1 MIINHKVNFTSQ
13 AEMLFSDL
21 VAVNISKVETFITK
35 KIICENNH
43 TSIKPFLFIKLT
55 TDHEIEGWGEA
66 FIRDESEKIVVEYLH
81 RFTNNEKFLHTI
93 NPVILRKYIDSED
106 NSNSNFNLMCAFSAF
121 EMALWDIAGKIQ
133 SKSLS
138 QMFGCS
144 INKPI
149 EIYINTWSDIK
160 TDNRNIID
168 YANYIKNE
176 NFNSIKIYPLQN
188 RDIEKAALFLGNL
201 RKEVG
206 ELMDIMIDLECPSDS
221 SIAFELEK
229 KILDYN
235 PYWYEEPIE
244 GNNILDLKDYK
255 DNSNFKIVSGEKQ
268 AGIFHFSSLLK
279 HHAVDI
285 INPDISAAGGIIYIL
300 EIASIAA
307 NKNILLSPH
316 CWNSMAIAGSAM
328 IHICNIISN
337 NEMAEIFPEYFSL
350 TKSFSSP
357 AFSIESGKAVLIDR
371 PGIGVIVDENEL
383 KNFTENHRVT
393 VC

>member
-1 MIINHKVNFTSQ
+1 MTINHKVNFTSQ
-13 AEMLFSDL
+13 IETLFSNS
-21 VAVNISKVETFITK
+21 VSVNISKVETFITK

-55 TDHEIEGWGEA
+55 TDHEISGWGEA
-66 FIRDESEKIVVEYLH
+66 FITDESEKAVVEYLH
-81 RFTNNEKFLHTI
+81 GFTNNKNFLHAI
-93 NPVILRKYIDSED
+93 NPLILRKFIDSKD
-106 NSNSNFNLMCAFSAF
+106 DSNSNFNLMCAFSAF

-138 QMFGCS
+138 EMFGCS
-144 INKPI
+144 INKPV
-149 EIYINTWSDIK
+149 EIYINTWSDTK
-160 TDNRNIID
+160 TENRDIID
-168 YANYIKNE
+168 YANYIRNQK
-176 NFNSIKIYPLQN
+176 FNSIKVYPLQN
-188 RDIEKAALFLGNL
+188 RGIEKAALFLGNL

-206 ELMDIMIDLECPSDS
+206 ELMDIMIDLECPRDISV
-221 SIAFELEK
+221 ALELEK
-229 KILDYN
+229 KIIDYD

-244 GNNILDLKDYK
+244 GNKILDLKNYK

-268 AGIFHFSSLLK
+268 AGIIHFSSLIK

-285 INPDISAAGGIIYIL
+285 INPDISAVGGIIYML

-316 CWNSMAIAGSAM
+316 CWNSMTIAGSVM

-337 NEMAEIFPEYFSL
+337 NEMAEIFLEYFSL
-350 TKSFSSP
+350 TKNFSSP

-371 PGIGVIVDENEL
+371 PGIGVIVDEVEL
-383 KNFTENHRVT
+383 KNFTKNHRVSI
-393 VC
+393 C

>member
-13 AEMLFSDL
+13 IEALFSNL
-21 VAVNISKVETFITK
+21 VSVNISKVETFITK

-55 TDHEIEGWGEA
+55 TDHEISGWGEA
-66 FIRDESEKIVVEYLH
+66 FITDVSEKAVVEYLH
-81 RFTNNEKFLHTI
+81 GFTNNKNFLHAI
-93 NPVILRKYIDSED
+93 NPLILRKYIDSKD
-106 NSNSNFNLMCAFSAF
+106 DSNSNFNLMCAFSAF

-138 QMFGCS
+138 EMFGCS
-144 INKPI
+144 INKPV
-149 EIYINTWSDIK
+149 EIYINTWSDTK
-160 TDNRNIID
+160 TENHDIID
-168 YANYIKNE
+168 YTNYMRNQK
-176 NFNSIKIYPLQN
+176 FNSIKIYPLQN
-188 RDIEKAALFLGNL
+188 RGIEKAALFLGNL

-206 ELMDIMIDLECPSDS
+206 ELMDIMIDLECPSDI
-221 SIAFELEK
+221 SIALELEK
-229 KILDYN
+229 KIFDYD

-244 GNNILDLKDYK
+244 GDRILDLKNYK

-268 AGIFHFSSLLK
+268 AGIIHFSSLIK

-285 INPDISAAGGIIYIL
+285 INPDISAVGGIIYML

-350 TKSFSSP
+350 TKNFSSP
-357 AFSIESGKAVLIDR
+357 AFSIESGKALLIDR
-371 PGIGVIVDENEL
+371 PGIGVIVDEVEL
-383 KNFTENHRVT
+383 KNFTKNHRVST
-393 VC
+393 C

>member
-1 MIINHKVNFTSQ
+1 MTINHKVSFTSQ
-13 AEMLFSDL
+13 IETLFSNS
-21 VAVNISKVETFITK
+21 VSVNISKVETFITK

-43 TSIKPFLFIKLT
+43 TSIKPFLLIKLI
-55 TDHEIEGWGEA
+55 TDLEVSGWGEA
-66 FIRDESEKIVVEYLH
+66 FITDESEKAVVEYLH
-81 RFTNNEKFLHTI
+81 GFTNNKKFLHAI
-93 NPVILRKYIDSED
+93 NPLILRKYIDSKD
-106 NSNSNFNLMCAFSAF
+106 GSNSNFNLMCAFSAF

-138 QMFGCS
+138 EMFGCS
-144 INKPI
+144 INKPV
-149 EIYINTWSDIK
+149 EIYINTWSDTK
-160 TDNRNIID
+160 TENRDIID
-168 YANYIKNE
+168 YANYIRNQK
-176 NFNSIKIYPLQN
+176 FNSIKVYPLQN
-188 RDIEKAALFLGNL
+188 RGIEKAALFLGNL

-206 ELMDIMIDLECPSDS
+206 ELMDIMIDLECPRDISV
-221 SIAFELEK
+221 ALELEK
-229 KILDYN
+229 KIFDYD

-244 GNNILDLKDYK
+244 GNKILDLKNYK

-268 AGIFHFSSLLK
+268 AGIIHFSSLIK

-285 INPDISAAGGIIYIL
+285 VNPDISAVGGIIYML

-316 CWNSMAIAGSAM
+316 CWNSMTIAGSVM

-350 TKSFSSP
+350 TKNFSSP

-371 PGIGVIVDENEL
+371 PGIGVIVDEVEL
-383 KNFTENHRVT
+383 KNFTKNHRVSI
-393 VC
+393 C

>member
-1 MIINHKVNFTSQ
+1 MTINHKVSFTSQ
-13 AEMLFSDL
+13 IETLFSNP
-21 VAVNISKVETFITK
+21 VSVNISKVETFITK

-43 TSIKPFLFIKLT
+43 TSIKPFLLIKLI
-55 TDHEIEGWGEA
+55 TDLEVSGWGEA
-66 FIRDESEKIVVEYLH
+66 FITDESEKAVVEYLH
-81 RFTNNEKFLHTI
+81 GFTNNKKFLHAI
-93 NPVILRKYIDSED
+93 NPLILRKYIDSKD
-106 NSNSNFNLMCAFSAF
+106 GSNSNFNLMCAFSAF

-138 QMFGCS
+138 EMFGCS
-144 INKPI
+144 INKPV
-149 EIYINTWSDIK
+149 EIYINTWSDTK
-160 TDNRNIID
+160 TENRDIID
-168 YANYIKNE
+168 YANYIRNQK
-176 NFNSIKIYPLQN
+176 FNSIKVYPLQN
-188 RDIEKAALFLGNL
+188 RGIEKAALFLGNL

-206 ELMDIMIDLECPSDS
+206 ELMDIMIDLECPRDISV
-221 SIAFELEK
+221 ALELEK
-229 KILDYN
+229 KIFDYD

-244 GNNILDLKDYK
+244 GNKILDLKNYK

-268 AGIFHFSSLLK
+268 AGIIHFSSLIK

-285 INPDISAAGGIIYIL
+285 VNPDISAVGGIIYML

-316 CWNSMAIAGSAM
+316 CWNSMTIAGSVM

-350 TKSFSSP
+350 TKNFSSP

-371 PGIGVIVDENEL
+371 PGIGVIVDEVEL
-383 KNFTENHRVT
+383 KNFTKNHRVSI
-393 VC
+393 C

>member
-1 MIINHKVNFTSQ
+1 MTINHKVNFTSQ
-13 AEMLFSDL
+13 IETLFSNS
-21 VAVNISKVETFITK
+21 VSVNISKVETFITK

-43 TSIKPFLFIKLT
+43 TSIKPFLLIKLT
-55 TDHEIEGWGEA
+55 TDLEISGWGEA
-66 FIRDESEKIVVEYLH
+66 FITDESEKAVVEYLH
-81 RFTNNEKFLHTI
+81 EFTNNKNFLHAI
-93 NPVILRKYIDSED
+93 NPLILRKYIDSKD
-106 NSNSNFNLMCAFSAF
+106 DSNSNFNLMCAFSAF

-138 QMFGCS
+138 EMLGCS
-144 INKPI
+144 INKPV
-149 EIYINTWSDIK
+149 EIYINTWSDTK
-160 TDNRNIID
+160 TENRDIID
-168 YANYIKNE
+168 YANYIRNQK
-176 NFNSIKIYPLQN
+176 FNSIKVYPLQN
-188 RDIEKAALFLGNL
+188 RGIEKASLFLGNL

-206 ELMDIMIDLECPSDS
+206 ELMDIMIDLECPRDISV
-221 SIAFELEK
+221 ALELEK
-229 KILDYN
+229 KIIDYD

-244 GNNILDLKDYK
+244 GNKILDLKNYK

-268 AGIFHFSSLLK
+268 AGIIHFSSLIK

-285 INPDISAAGGIIYIL
+285 INPDISAVGGIIYML

-316 CWNSMAIAGSAM
+316 CWNSMTIAGSVM

-350 TKSFSSP
+350 TKNFSSP

-371 PGIGVIVDENEL
+371 PGIGVIVDEVEL
-383 KNFTENHRVT
+383 KNFTKNHRISI
-393 VC
+393 C